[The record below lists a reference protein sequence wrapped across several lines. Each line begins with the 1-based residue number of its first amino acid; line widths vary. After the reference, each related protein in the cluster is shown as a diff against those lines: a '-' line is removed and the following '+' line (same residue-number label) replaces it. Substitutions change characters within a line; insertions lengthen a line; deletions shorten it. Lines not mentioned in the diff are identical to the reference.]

1 MIDVG
6 DAMFVD
12 GRSAS
17 QALPSSL
24 GGCVLLL
31 YRYIIIA
38 NCFFLFSGV
47 LGRDHLVFSLSLAL
61 LFLLRGWVGCTHT
74 WIHPQDGSWETT
86 TSAWTRSLEQ
96 SNRLPG
102 ISEGESL
109 LRRLSAISSSS
120 SIFAPL
126 PKMM

>member
-1 MIDVG
+1 MRGALWDEGGGKGVIDVG

-47 LGRDHLVFSLSLAL
+47 LGRDHLVFSLSLSCIA
-61 LFLLRGWVGCTHT
+61 FLVEGVGGLYTYLDS
-74 WIHPQDGSWETT
+74 P
-86 TSAWTRSLEQ
+86 TRRVLGDDDVGVDKVTRAEQ
-96 SNRLPG
+96 S
-102 ISEGESL
+102 ITWHQ
-109 LRRLSAISSSS
+109 
-120 SIFAPL
+120 
-126 PKMM
+126 